1 MTTDWRGI
9 FLIYAAGLLAAGQLG
24 LVAPLVPAL
33 QGELALSLPFVGLI
47 LSAITLVGALLGLA
61 AGGLVERTGYARA
74 IWAGLALMLLAASV
88 CAFADGGKMLLAAR
102 SFAGI
107 GYLLVVVAAPSLMA
121 RLAAP
126 RDQAL
131 ALSLWGTFVPAGIA
145 LAQAL
150 SGSAVEAWGW
160 RAIFMADAL
169 VLAVSLAIAL
179 TMLATDRSAP
189 MSGSAVRACDLRGAP
204 VLLAI
209 SFFCFALTFLGMA
222 GLLLTYF
229 IEFRGFSIERATG
242 LIAPTTACGALGSLA
257 AGWLMRRGV
266 SSWRLCGAGL
276 TGAMVCAV
284 AVFSAIPPDWLV
296 IAATTL
302 SFTLGGFVPAAA
314 FASVPLLA
322 RAPRA
327 IGPLNGLLA
336 QSGSLGSLLGP
347 PVLAL
352 WVDAA
357 GWAMAPVLLLAVALI
372 GSACVLAI
380 RRTARPRI

>member
-9 FLIYAAGLLAAGQLG
+9 ILVYGTGLLAAGQLG

-33 QGELALSLPFVGLI
+33 QGELNLSLAFVGLI
-47 LSAITLVGALLGLA
+47 LSVITLVGALLGLA
-61 AGGLVERTGYARA
+61 AGGVVERTGYARA
-74 IWAGLALMLLAASV
+74 IFVGLALMTLAACI
-88 CAFADGGKMLLAAR
+88 CAWAGTGAMLLAAR
-102 SFAGI
+102 GFAGV

-150 SGSAVEAWGW
+150 SGVAVEGWGW
-160 RAIFMADAL
+160 RSIFVADV
-169 VLAVSLAIAL
+169 VLLAAALAIAL
-179 TMLATDRSAP
+179 MTLTADRAAP
-189 MSGSAVRACDLRGAP
+189 ISGPSLRWRDLGGP
-204 VLLAI
+204 PLLLAVA
-209 SFFCFALTFLGMA
+209 FFCFALTFLGMA
-222 GLLLTYF
+222 GLLTVYF
-229 IEFRGFSIERATG
+229 VEIRGFSIERASG

-257 AGWLMRRGV
+257 AGWLMRRGI
-266 SSWRLCGAGL
+266 SSWSLAGAGL
-276 TGAMVCAV
+276 LSAMVLAV
-284 AVFSAIPPDWLV
+284 VVFSAAAPDWAV

-302 SFTLGGFVPAAA
+302 SFTLGGLVPAAA

-322 RAPRA
+322 RDVRA

-336 QSGSLGSLLGP
+336 QTGSLGSLLGP
-347 PVLAL
+347 PLVAL
-352 WVDAA
+352 WVGVA
-357 GWAMAPVLLLAVALI
+357 GWATAPALLLAVSII

-380 RRTARPRI
+380 RRRPVTG